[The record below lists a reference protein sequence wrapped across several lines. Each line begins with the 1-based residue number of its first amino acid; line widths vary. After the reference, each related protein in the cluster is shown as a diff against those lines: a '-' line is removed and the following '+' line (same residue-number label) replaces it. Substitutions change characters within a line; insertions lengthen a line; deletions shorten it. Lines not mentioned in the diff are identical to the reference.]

1 MHEPNTLFLIAKSG
15 LKGTDQVGVLES
27 WMWMLDS
34 ADTSMEYVSFHKTK
48 SARAYKGGKVIE
60 YRDATNEEFQTHQE
74 LLKKRGEA
82 SMAESKEPRKIIVF
96 EPVRSWNK
104 LWPASAKSKPMAF
117 KGLVHVPPAS

>member
-15 LKGTDQVGVLES
+15 LKGTDTVGVLES
-27 WMWMLDS
+27 WMWLLDS
-34 ADTSMEYVSFHKTK
+34 TDTSMEYVSFHKTK

-60 YRDATNEEFQTHQE
+60 IRDATPEEFQTHQE
-74 LLKKRGEA
+74 LLKKREETT
-82 SMAESKEPRKIIVF
+82 MAESKEPRKIIVF

-117 KGLVHVPPAS
+117 KGLGHVPPAS